1 LRHSAGND
9 KNMNW
14 QPYKNSPGEWTEY
27 QGLVLTAWPAGS
39 WSVHDPSF
47 KLKPRSSDLIIRAVE
62 GGIETG
68 KREAEK
74 AAKEM
79 LGQT

>member
-1 LRHSAGND
+1 MD
-9 KNMNW
+9 W
-14 QPYKNSPGEWTEY
+14 TPYKNSSGEWAEC

-47 KLKPRSSDLIIRAVE
+47 KLKPRCSDLIVRPVD

-74 AAKEM
+74 AAMEM
-79 LGQT
+79 LGTT